1 MTLFR
6 ALIIGA
12 SALAMATAAQ
22 AGEVLRMGGGPSGGA
37 WHPAWSAG
45 TQLLNQKLG
54 AKYTFQYT
62 PTAGSVD
69 NARKV
74 RLQEL
79 ASGWAHIPQVYESW
93 YGTGGFKKDGPNHD
107 FRVIGN
113 VRQQTQI
120 IAVLADSPIK
130 SFSDMKGKVVSLLN
144 KGSGSS
150 ANCVK
155 MFTALGLMDKIE
167 QRYMDF
173 SASARALGD
182 RQIDVFCSAGVPYKI
197 PALTQLSL
205 TKPVRYISL
214 TPEEQK
220 MLTTKFKFYAPVTIP
235 VQADVK
241 GMDKPALTIGY
252 DVWWIVSKKMS
263 DAGGLRRA
271 QDHRRSDQPEDA
283 GQHGQVLGLV
293 ERELHLAGAAQN
305 QHSSRGGQVLE
316 RARRERAG
324 GARQGLRRF
333 LRPMPHSVS
342 L

>member
-1 MTLFR
+1 MLAR
-6 ALIIGA
+6 ALMIAA
-12 SALAMATAAQ
+12 SALFMTGAGHAA
-22 AGEVLRMGGGPSGGA
+22 EVYRMGGGPSGGA

-45 TQLLNQKLG
+45 TQLLTKELG
-54 AKYTFQYT
+54 KKYTFQYT

-93 YGTGGFKKDGPNHD
+93 YGEGGFQKDGPSHD
-107 FRVIGN
+107 FRVIAN

-155 MFTALGLMDKIE
+155 IFTALGLMDKIE

-182 RQIDVFCSAGVPYKI
+182 RQIDVFCSAGAPYQI

-205 TKPVRYISL
+205 TKPVRYISMNDD
-214 TPEEQK
+214 EIKK
-220 MLTTKFKFYAPVTIP
+220 MTSEFKFYSRVDIP
-235 VQADVK
+235 VQKEVK
-241 GMDKPALTIGY
+241 GMDKPAVTIGY

-263 DAGGLRRA
+263 DQAVYDVLKAVADPDNLKSLASTAKYWASLTGKF
-271 QDHRRSDQPEDA
+271 DA
-283 GQHGQVLGLV
+283 LKEHKVFV
-293 ERELHLAGAAQN
+293 HPAAAKYWKERGVNVPAEIVKGY
-305 QHSSRGGQVLE
+305 
-316 RARRERAG
+316 
-324 GARQGLRRF
+324 QG
-333 LRPMPHSVS
+333 S
-342 L
+342 

>member
-1 MTLFR
+1 MLLR
-6 ALIIGA
+6 SIIFA
-12 SALAMATAAQ
+12 TSALAMVSTTQAAD
-22 AGEVLRMGGGPSGGA
+22 VLRMGGGPSGGA

-45 TQLLNQKLG
+45 TQLLNQKLSG
-54 AKYTFQYT
+54 KYVFQYT

-79 ASGWAHIPQVYESW
+79 ASGWSHIPQVYESW
-93 YGTGGFKKDGPNHD
+93 YGEGGFKKDGPSHD

-155 MFTALGLMDKIE
+155 MFTALGLIDKIE
-167 QRYMDF
+167 ARYMDF

-182 RQIDVFCSAGVPYKI
+182 RQIDVFCSAGVPFTI

-214 TPEEQK
+214 SPAELKQ
-220 MLTTKFKFYAPVTIP
+220 LTSTFKFYAPVTIP
-235 VQADVK
+235 VQKDVK
-241 GMDKPALTIGY
+241 GMTEPAVTIGY

-263 DAGGLRRA
+263 DEAVY
-271 QDHRRSDQPEDA
+271 D
-283 GQHGQVLGLV
+283 VLKTVAEPTNLKTLSSTARYWGSLSGKFDSLKEHKISIHPAAAKYWKERGENVPAELV
-293 ERELHLAGAAQN
+293 KGYEG
-305 QHSSRGGQVLE
+305 S
-316 RARRERAG
+316 
-324 GARQGLRRF
+324 
-333 LRPMPHSVS
+333 
-342 L
+342 